1 MGTQT
6 AIARKI
12 LDGKADY
19 ILALKG
25 NQGTL
30 REDAEHLTNT
40 SRLVAESED
49 VDKGHGRVETRRCHA
64 YLPDEFL
71 RTAHDWPGLRTVVK
85 VTATRFATSTGDASA
100 EARYYISSLDPGQS
114 FNELIRSHLGVEN
127 SLHWVLD
134 MTFREDAQ
142 RKRAGNS
149 AQNFALV
156 RKFALNILKTD
167 KGKGSIVTKRLKAG
181 WNINYLFSLIAI

>member
-1 MGTQT
+1 MEHGGG
-6 AIARKI
+6 AVPRAVR
-12 LDGKADY
+12 
-19 ILALKG
+19 

-40 SRLVAESED
+40 SRPVAESED
-49 VDKGHGRVETRRCHA
+49 VDKSHGRVETRRCQA

-85 VTATRFATSTGDASA
+85 VTATRFTTSTGDAST
-100 EARYYISSLDPGQS
+100 EVRYYISSLDPGQP

-134 MTFREDAQ
+134 MTFCEDAQ
-142 RKRAGNS
+142 HKRAGHS
-149 AQNFALV
+149 AQNSALV
-156 RKFALNILKTD
+156 REVRSQHPQD
-167 KGKGSIVTKRLKAG
+167 RQGKGQHRHQEAQGRLEHQLPH
-181 WNINYLFSLIAI
+181 IDI